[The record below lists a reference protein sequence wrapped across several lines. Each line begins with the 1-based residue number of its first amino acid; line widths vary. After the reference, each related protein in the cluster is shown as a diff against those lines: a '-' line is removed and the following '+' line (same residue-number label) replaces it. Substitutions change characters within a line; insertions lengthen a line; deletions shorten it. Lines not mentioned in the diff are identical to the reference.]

1 LQRCAPRA
9 VAALPPPKIFPG
21 LSTLSAQV
29 DTALAGHPHVE
40 WSEKQELRTHA
51 KRMEIITGTS
61 ALLGPCLGEP
71 ADSWHTGANLERF

>member
-1 LQRCAPRA
+1 MRSTSRCCLA
-9 VAALPPPKIFPG
+9 PPPIFPG

-51 KRMEIITGTS
+51 KRMEIITGTR

-71 ADSWHTGANLERF
+71 AESGHRR